1 MESTELAK
9 MVHQAKGNQ
18 EVLQLLIEK
27 FQPLINS
34 EVVAEQ
40 TFFAY
45 IQIVLK
51 SKDVGLILGA
61 RRKFFRIQKCYGHP
75 EQIFQI

>member
-27 FQPLINS
+27 FQPLINGS
-34 EVVAEQ
+34 RAN
-40 TFFAY
+40 FFCIY
-45 IQIVLK
+45 PNRLK
-51 SKDVGLILGA
+51 IKGCRLDFG
-61 RRKFFRIQKCYGHP
+61 RP
-75 EQIFQI
+75 EKIF